1 MNTVKSAYDTAPKPN
16 PEYALGA
23 LVWFT
28 PGNCYAIYTD
38 EKRWVS
44 LGTGGTYTSY
54 KHHAVKV
61 LPPGTV
67 VTLTVDNE

>member
-1 MNTVKSAYDTAPKPN
+1 MNTVQSTYDTKPKPE
-16 PEYALGA
+16 PECRPGALG
-23 LVWFT
+23 WFT

-44 LGTGGTYTSY
+44 LATGTIFTPYRL
-54 KHHAVKV
+54 AKV

-67 VTLTVDNE
+67 VTLKVNE